1 MLSIVIPTYN
11 ERENLPL
18 LVHQIQQT
26 LLQANIQGNLIIVDD
41 NSPDG
46 TGEIAERLSQENE
59 WIDVIHRPGKQG
71 VTSAYLVGFQKALEN
86 GADAVVQM
94 DADFSHHPRYL
105 PDFARLV
112 QEYDLVLGSRYT
124 AGGGTEGWSRWRWL
138 LSRAGNEYARFVL
151 GLPIADITGGYK
163 CYRASMVRDLLQQ
176 NLSVRGF
183 AFQIETI
190 CWAWHAGYRIVET
203 PITFYERRAG
213 HSKLSRG
220 IFWEAFTTVWKL
232 RAAYSPLSAGNSV
245 L

>member
-1 MLSIVIPTYN
+1 MLSIVVPTYN

-18 LVHQIQQT
+18 LVHHIRHT
-26 LLQANIQGNLIIVDD
+26 LFQAGIRGNLIIVDD

-46 TGEIAERLSQENE
+46 TGRIADRLCREND
-59 WIDVIHRPGKQG
+59 WIEVIHRPGKQG
-71 VTSAYLVGFQKALEN
+71 VTSAYLEGFRRALEN
-86 GADAVVQM
+86 GAHAVVQM

-105 PDFARLV
+105 VDFARLV
-112 QEYDLVLGSRYT
+112 QDYDLVLGSRYT

-138 LSRAGNEYARFVL
+138 LSRAGNGYARLVL

-163 CYRASMVRDLLQQ
+163 CYRASMVRDLLRQ
-176 NLSVRGF
+176 NLSVHGF

-190 CWAWHAGYRIVET
+190 YWAWRSGYRIVEI

-213 HSKLSRG
+213 RSKLSRG

-232 RAAYSPLSAGNSV
+232 RIACTTASTARV
-245 L
+245 